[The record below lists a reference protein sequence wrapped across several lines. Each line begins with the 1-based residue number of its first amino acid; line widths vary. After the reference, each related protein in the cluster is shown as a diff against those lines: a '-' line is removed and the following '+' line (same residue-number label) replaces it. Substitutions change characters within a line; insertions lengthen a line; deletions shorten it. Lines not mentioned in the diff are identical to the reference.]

1 VNVYQ
6 VGTPHP
12 TITPAESKAI
22 DDLLYAAA
30 HGSAALSIRIVRS
43 RWGNLERDRNEGKGC
58 A

>member
-1 VNVYQ
+1 MHLAQTGVE
-6 VGTPHP
+6 HP
-12 TITPAESKAI
+12 TVTPDETKAI

-43 RWGNLERDRNEGKGC
+43 RWGNLERGRNEGKGC